1 MMDSQKISKSKAYIM
16 PFIVIIVLSLI
27 LFLPAGTLR
36 FWQAWIY
43 LTIFSIITIFMIVY
57 FSKKSPELLTR
68 RSEFR
73 EQEKVRKIPPFLKL
87 FLVMYL
93 IPGLDFRFNWSAVPL
108 WLVIVANIMV
118 CSGYIFIIIVF
129 NENSY
134 ASATIK
140 LENEQRVISTGP
152 YAIIRHPMYAGML
165 LMTFFTPLALGS
177 YWALIPCI
185 LFIPWLY
192 LRIKNEEEILLNELP
207 GYGEYCGKIKYRL
220 LPLIW

>member
-1 MMDSQKISKSKAYIM
+1 MNNSKVSMSKAYIM
-16 PFIVIIVLSLI
+16 PVIVIIVLSMI
-27 LFLPAGTLR
+27 LFLPAGTLK
-36 FWQAWIY
+36 FWQALIY
-43 LTIFSIITIFMIVY
+43 LAIFSIITIFMIIY
-57 FSKKSPELLTR
+57 FSKKSPELLIR

-73 EQEKVRKIPPFLKL
+73 DQQSIRKIPPFLKL

-108 WLVIVANIMV
+108 WLVIVANLMV
-118 CSGYIFIIIVF
+118 CSGYIFILIVF

-140 LENEQRVISTGP
+140 LENEQKVISTGP
-152 YAIIRHPMYAGML
+152 YALIRHPMYAGML
-165 LMTFFTPLALGS
+165 LMTLFTPLALGS

-207 GYGEYCGKIKYRL
+207 GYEEYCEKIKYRL
-220 LPLIW
+220 FPLIW

>member
-165 LMTFFTPLALGS
+165 LMTLFTPLALGS

-220 LPLIW
+220 FPLIW

>member
-1 MMDSQKISKSKAYIM
+1 MNNSKVSMSKAYIM
-16 PFIVIIVLSLI
+16 PVIVIIVLSMI
-27 LFLPAGTLR
+27 LFLPAGTLK

-43 LTIFSIITIFMIVY
+43 LAIFSIITIFMIIY
-57 FSKKSPELLTR
+57 FSKKSPELLIR

-73 EQEKVRKIPPFLKL
+73 DQQSIRKIPPFLKL

-108 WLVIVANIMV
+108 WLVIVANLMV
-118 CSGYIFIIIVF
+118 CSGYIFILIVF

-140 LENEQRVISTGP
+140 LENEQKVISTGP
-152 YAIIRHPMYAGML
+152 YALIRHPMYAGML
-165 LMTFFTPLALGS
+165 LMTLFTPLALGS

-207 GYGEYCGKIKYRL
+207 GYEEYCEKIKYRL
-220 LPLIW
+220 FPLIW